1 MGPSG
6 SGKTAITS
14 KVFPKTIKLSRIL
27 RGKRLD
33 EVDGVDYYFETK
45 ASFQTL
51 IETNQLVEYDFYH
64 GNYYGVGV
72 DAIVETTKEHPAYNA
87 LTFPGFQAVFER
99 FGESVIPV
107 FDVSK
112 ENIYQRLKQ
121 RESDPKIIE
130 ERLNLYD
137 QEILSK
143 PIGTIS

>member
-1 MGPSG
+1 MIKQLQHPFFVIMGPSG

-14 KVFPKTIKLSRIL
+14 KVFPKNYKVISHTTRK
-27 RGKRLD
+27 KRLD

-45 ASFQTL
+45 ASFQAL

-72 DAIVETTKEHPAYNA
+72 AAIVETTKEHPAYNA

-107 FDVSK
+107 FF
-112 ENIYQRLKQ
+112 
-121 RESDPKIIE
+121 
-130 ERLNLYD
+130 
-137 QEILSK
+137 
-143 PIGTIS
+143 